1 MYTNNKV
8 KFIYESNYIDS
19 VYVFD
24 DGDFILLGPKDE
36 SIKNFQ
42 ELNKNIEQKY
52 FSTLFDGKT
61 IITKI
66 MYECIIRT

>member
-1 MYTNNKV
+1 MYINKKV

-24 DGDFILLGPKDE
+24 DDNFILFGIKDE

-42 ELNKNIEQKY
+42 ELNTNIEQKD
-52 FSTLFDGKT
+52 F
-61 IITKI
+61 
-66 MYECIIRT
+66 